1 MLKDDLVKQGDWLF
15 RWRSYV
21 PLLMAPLVIYEFI
34 RYTPFLNSA
43 WWSAVLEIVCFVVAY
58 FGLGIR
64 AHVVGHAPA
73 GTSGRITKSQ
83 KASELNTTGIY
94 SFCRN
99 PLYLGNYFMMAGVLG
114 FLHSIVT
121 LVIFTMFFWLY
132 YERIILREEDFLHGE
147 FGEDYVS
154 WAARTPAV
162 IPRLSHWV
170 PPAISFSW
178 RAVLRR
184 EYSGFFAV
192 IAVMTSF
199 KLIGVYV
206 TEGGASLSPAWRA
219 LFLAGLII
227 YLGLRQLKKKTRLLH
242 EAGR

>member
-1 MLKDDLVKQGDWLF
+1 MLKDALVKQGDWLF

-21 PLLMAPLVIYEFI
+21 PLLIAPLVVYEFG
-34 RYTPFLNSA
+34 RYTPFLGSA
-43 WWSAVLEIVCFVVAY
+43 CWNAVLEIVCFAVAY
-58 FGLGIR
+58 FGLAIR

-83 KASELNTTGIY
+83 KASEVNTTGMY
-94 SFCRN
+94 ALCRN
-99 PLYLGNYFMMAGVLG
+99 PLYLGNYFMMVGVLL
-114 FLHSIVT
+114 FLHSIAT

-147 FGEDYVS
+147 FGEDYVH
-154 WAARTPAV
+154 WGDRTPVV
-162 IPRLSHWV
+162 IPRFSGWT
-170 PPAISFSW
+170 PPALSFSW

-192 IAVMTSF
+192 IAAMTLF

-206 TEGGASLSPAWRA
+206 TEGEADLNLAWRVV
-219 LFLAGLII
+219 FLAGLII
-227 YLGLRQLKKKTRLLH
+227 YLALRTLKKKTRQLH

>member
-1 MLKDDLVKQGDWLF
+1 MLKDDLVKQGAWLF
-15 RWRSYV
+15 RWRSYI
-21 PLLMAPLVIYEFI
+21 PLLIAPLVIYEFG
-34 RYTPFLNSA
+34 RYGPLPGSA
-43 WWSAVLEIVCFVVAY
+43 WWNGALEVACFAVAY

-64 AHVVGHAPA
+64 AHVAGHAPA

-83 KASELNTTGIY
+83 KASELNTTGMY
-94 SFCRN
+94 SLCRN
-99 PLYLGNYFMMAGVLG
+99 PLYLGNYFMMAGVLL
-114 FLHSIVT
+114 FLHSVIT
-121 LVIFTMFFWLY
+121 LVVFTMFFWLY

-147 FGEDYVS
+147 FGEDYVR
-154 WAARTPAV
+154 WADRTPAV
-162 IPRLSHWV
+162 IPRFSGWA

-199 KLIGVYV
+199 KLIGVFV
-206 TEGGASLSPAWRA
+206 TEGKADLGPAWRA
-219 LFLAGLII
+219 IFLSGLVA
-227 YLGLRQLKKKTRLLH
+227 YFALRTLKKKTRLLH